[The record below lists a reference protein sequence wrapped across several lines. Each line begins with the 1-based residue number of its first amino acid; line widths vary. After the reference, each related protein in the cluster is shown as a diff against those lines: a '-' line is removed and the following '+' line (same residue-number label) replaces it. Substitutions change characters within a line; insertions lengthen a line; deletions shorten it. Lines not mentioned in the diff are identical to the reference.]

1 MCSDRLPSR
10 GARSPLLLHEPVR
23 KKKKT
28 LIAFG
33 RRLAEPSLSKQA
45 NAAKRVV
52 FALVLVNILEQF
64 SVPRKDSHGR
74 PREGST
80 PSSHLRKK
88 KEAKRL
94 RKMLIWLRFLSQVPK
109 GVFLGLKK

>member
-1 MCSDRLPSR
+1 MEQ
-10 GARSPLLLHEPVR
+10 GARYFYVSLSE
-23 KKKKT
+23 KKKT

-88 KEAKRL
+88 KGGKKIEKNVNL
-94 RKMLIWLRFLSQVPK
+94 VEVSLI
-109 GVFLGLKK
+109 GT